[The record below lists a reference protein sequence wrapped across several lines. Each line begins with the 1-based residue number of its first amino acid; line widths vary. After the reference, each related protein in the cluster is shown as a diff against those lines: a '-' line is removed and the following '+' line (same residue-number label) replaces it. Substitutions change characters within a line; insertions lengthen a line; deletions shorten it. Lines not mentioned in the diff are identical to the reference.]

1 MGESEFVK
9 ELRRLIN
16 CQSMENG
23 CNTPDFILAEYLD
36 RCLMA
41 FDLAVN
47 AREAW
52 YGRQPQSVESPVSAK
67 PDAQENT

>member
-9 ELRRLIN
+9 ELRALIN
-16 CQSMENG
+16 RQSMENG

-47 AREAW
+47 AREKW
-52 YGRQPQSVESPVSAK
+52 YGRGPKPVDSEPQGPSTEVK
-67 PDAQENT
+67 

>member
-9 ELRRLIN
+9 ELRALLNR
-16 CQSMENG
+16 QSMENG

-41 FDLAVN
+41 FGLAVN
-47 AREAW
+47 ARETW
-52 YGRQPQSVESPVSAK
+52 YGREPK
-67 PDAQENT
+67 PPGSTVGACGQ

>member
-1 MGESEFVK
+1 MGESEFRK
-9 ELRRLIN
+9 ELQKLIN

-36 RCLMA
+36 RCLAA

-47 AREAW
+47 AREE
-52 YGRQPQSVESPVSAK
+52 YFGRVPQIFAK
-67 PDAQENT
+67 QS